1 MQNRSFAAAVKAA
14 FPHTIPIMT
23 GYLAVGMAYGVLM
36 ASKGYGF
43 LWAGFVS
50 AFAFCGSMQYVAI
63 TLLTTAFDPLQAFV
77 LSLMVNARHL
87 FFSLALLPKYR
98 GLGRLRYFMIYTL
111 SDENFSLSSSV
122 EPPEDTD
129 PTLFYFAMSFLTWL
143 YWVAF
148 SMLGGLLGGLI
159 TFDIT
164 GIDFALTALFVVL
177 FIEQVVKKENRA
189 CPRRCRSGVRCGG
202 SGRFRRG
209 QHGHPGHGADPG
221 GPAAGKEEAMRLDTI
236 HSLIIVAMVAL
247 ATQITRWTPFLLF
260 SGDKK
265 LPKVVED
272 LGRLLPPAM
281 MGLLVVYSLRSIDL
295 MGGSHGIPEAIAVA
309 VTAGL
314 HLWRRNTLLSIL
326 AGTACYMLLVQL
338 VF

>member
-1 MQNRSFAAAVKAA
+1 MPRKSFPAALKAA
-14 FPHTIPIMT
+14 FPHTVPILT
-23 GYLAVGMAYGVLM
+23 GYLAVGLAYGLLM
-36 ASKGYGF
+36 SSKGYNF
-43 LWAGFVS
+43 LWSGFVS

-63 TLLTTAFDPLQAFV
+63 TLLTTAFDPLSAFF

-189 CPRRCRSGVRCGG
+189 
-202 SGRFRRG
+202 
-209 QHGHPGHGADPG
+209 PGAAGLVCAVAGLAVFGADNMVIP
-221 GPAAGKEEAMRLDTI
+221 
-236 HSLIIVAMVAL
+236 AMVLTL
-247 ATQITRWTPFLLF
+247 AVLL
-260 SGDKK
+260 
-265 LPKVVED
+265 
-272 LGRLLPPAM
+272 LGRRKLCA
-281 MGLLVVYSLRSIDL
+281 
-295 MGGSHGIPEAIAVA
+295 
-309 VTAGL
+309 
-314 HLWRRNTLLSIL
+314 
-326 AGTACYMLLVQL
+326 
-338 VF
+338 

>member
-1 MQNRSFAAAVKAA
+1 MEKNQHPALAAIRAA
-14 FPHTIPIMT
+14 FPQTIPVLT
-23 GYLAVGMAYGVLM
+23 GYLVLGIAYGVLM
-36 ASKGYGF
+36 QTKGYGVPWV
-43 LWAGFVS
+43 LLMCCLAY
-50 AFAFCGSMQYVAI
+50 CGSMQFVAI

-189 CPRRCRSGVRCGG
+189 
-202 SGRFRRG
+202 
-209 QHGHPGHGADPG
+209 PGAAGLVCAVAGLAVFGADNMVIP
-221 GPAAGKEEAMRLDTI
+221 
-236 HSLIIVAMVAL
+236 AMVLTL
-247 ATQITRWTPFLLF
+247 AVLL
-260 SGDKK
+260 
-265 LPKVVED
+265 
-272 LGRLLPPAM
+272 LGRRKLCA
-281 MGLLVVYSLRSIDL
+281 
-295 MGGSHGIPEAIAVA
+295 
-309 VTAGL
+309 
-314 HLWRRNTLLSIL
+314 
-326 AGTACYMLLVQL
+326 
-338 VF
+338 

>member
-1 MQNRSFAAAVKAA
+1 MSETKFKGSPVRVAGEFITAGAEAPAFELVKSDLSPLRLSDLKGKRVVLNIFPSLDTSVCATSVRKFNKLAASLPDTVVVAVSKDLPFAHARFCTTEGIENVVPASDFRASG
-14 FPHTIPIMT
+14 FD
-23 GYLAVGMAYGVLM
+23 GAYGVLM

-87 FFSLALLPKYR
+87 FFALALLPKYR

-189 CPRRCRSGVRCGG
+189 
-202 SGRFRRG
+202 
-209 QHGHPGHGADPG
+209 PGAAGLVCAVAGLAVFGADNMVIP
-221 GPAAGKEEAMRLDTI
+221 
-236 HSLIIVAMVAL
+236 AMVLTL
-247 ATQITRWTPFLLF
+247 AVLL
-260 SGDKK
+260 
-265 LPKVVED
+265 
-272 LGRLLPPAM
+272 LGRRKLCA
-281 MGLLVVYSLRSIDL
+281 
-295 MGGSHGIPEAIAVA
+295 
-309 VTAGL
+309 
-314 HLWRRNTLLSIL
+314 
-326 AGTACYMLLVQL
+326 
-338 VF
+338 

>member
-189 CPRRCRSGVRCGG
+189 PRRCRSGVRCGG

-281 MGLLVVYSLRSIDL
+281 MGLLVVYSLRSTDL
-295 MGGSHGIPEAIAVA
+295 LGGSHGIPEAIAVA

-326 AGTACYMLLVQL
+326 AGTVCYMLLVQL